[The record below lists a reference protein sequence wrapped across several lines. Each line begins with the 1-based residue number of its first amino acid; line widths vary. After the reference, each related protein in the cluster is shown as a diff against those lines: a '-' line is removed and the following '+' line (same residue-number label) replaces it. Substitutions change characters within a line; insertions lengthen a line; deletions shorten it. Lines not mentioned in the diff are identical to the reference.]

1 MQEFYRR
8 LVKEELNRY
17 TIFKESV
24 GSISSQI
31 RELEAKKFKSG
42 VTSYDINPGKPSSDG
57 GVFTKEE
64 IRIININSKIDLLT
78 RNREKALAHIDR
90 MEGAMECLDYKEK
103 DILLG
108 LYGNCGRRDGK
119 LNALID
125 KYNYEKSHLY
135 RIANYSLE
143 KISYRLYGDA

>member
-1 MQEFYRR
+1 M
-8 LVKEELNRY
+8 KEELNRY

-24 GSISSQI
+24 GNISSQI
-31 RELEAKKFKSG
+31 IELEDKKFKSG
-42 VTSYDINPGKPSSDG
+42 VTSYDTNPGKPSSDG

-90 MEGAMECLDYKEK
+90 MEGAMKCLDYKEK

-108 LYGNCGRRDGK
+108 LYGNRGRRDGK
-119 LNALID
+119 LSTLID